1 MRISDWSSDVC
12 SSDLIGDSIVVGK
25 APELRTI
32 GNDDFRDTGVQE
44 LRTRP
49 AIPQVEVAELF
60 APTERIDTIPWH
72 PQLDI
77 PSRRSAEDAPR
88 PAANLLTPRH
98 GTGGT
103 QREGAYMEAKARRS
117 LRRIENPRFLR
128 DRKSTRLNSS

>member
-12 SSDLIGDSIVVGK
+12 SSDL
-25 APELRTI
+25 P
-32 GNDDFRDTGVQE
+32 
-44 LRTRP
+44 
-49 AIPQVEVAELF
+49 
-60 APTERIDTIPWH
+60 IPWH

-103 QREGAYMEAKARRS
+103 PREGAYMEAKERRS
-117 LRRIENPRFLR
+117 LRRIANPRFLR
-128 DRKSTRLNSS
+128 SEERRVGKGCVRTGRFRVTPYH

>member
-1 MRISDWSSDVC
+1 MIISYRSSDVC

-60 APTERIDTIPWH
+60 APTERIDPIPWH

-103 QREGAYMEAKARRS
+103 QREG
-117 LRRIENPRFLR
+117 
-128 DRKSTRLNSS
+128 

>member
-1 MRISDWSSDVC
+1 MRISGLEFRRVLFRS
-12 SSDLIGDSIVVGK
+12 
-25 APELRTI
+25 
-32 GNDDFRDTGVQE
+32 DFRDTGVQE
-44 LRTRP
+44 LRPRP

-60 APTERIDTIPWH
+60 APTERIDPIPWH

-103 QREGAYMEAKARRS
+103 QREGAYMEAKELRS
-117 LRRIENPRFLR
+117 LRRIATPRFLR
-128 DRKSTRLNSS
+128 CRIGRA

>member
-1 MRISDWSSDVC
+1 MTHPFPTRRSS
-12 SSDLIGDSIVVGK
+12 
-25 APELRTI
+25 EL
-32 GNDDFRDTGVQE
+32 DTGVQE
-44 LRTRP
+44 LWTRP

-60 APTERIDTIPWH
+60 APTERIDPIPWH

-103 QREGAYMEAKARRS
+103 QREGAYMEAKEGGSLRPIAKPRFPRRS
-117 LRRIENPRFLR
+117 ED
-128 DRKSTRLNSS
+128 DRGGKEVVR